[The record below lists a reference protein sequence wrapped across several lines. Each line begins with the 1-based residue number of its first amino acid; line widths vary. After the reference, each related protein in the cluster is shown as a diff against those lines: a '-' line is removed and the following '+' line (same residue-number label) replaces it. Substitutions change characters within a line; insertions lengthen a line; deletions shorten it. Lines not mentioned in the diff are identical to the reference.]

1 MPMRIGDQIPKFEG
15 ATQWLNELQE
25 TADDYVNGHPTLVH
39 FWATSC
45 GVCKENMPKLK
56 ALKDKYIDK
65 GLRTVAIH
73 MPRYEADT
81 NVETVRENIETHC
94 IDDVC
99 AIDNKHKL
107 KDAFLNE
114 QGWVPVYYLF
124 DAEGKLKTR
133 AAGEFGIGV
142 LTTALEKMFS
152 AQVSKAAASPV
163 SIAPSIKP
171 CQSARCSPAKR
182 TLKCGRCKIGRMPNH
197 CPGR

>member
-1 MPMRIGDQIPKFEG
+1 MPMKIGDTIPKFEG
-15 ATQWLNELQE
+15 ATHWLNELQD
-25 TADDYVNGHPTLVH
+25 TADDYVSGQPTLVY

-45 GVCKENMPKLK
+45 GICKENMPKLQE
-56 ALKDKYIDK
+56 LKGKYKDQ

-81 NVETVRENIETHC
+81 DLEKVKATVAEHC

-99 AIDNKHKL
+99 AIDNQHKL

-124 DAEGKLKTR
+124 DAAGKLKSR

-142 LTTALEKMFS
+142 ITTALEKLF
-152 AQVSKAAASPV
+152 ASKAQEANA
-163 SIAPSIKP
+163 
-171 CQSARCSPAKR
+171 
-182 TLKCGRCKIGRMPNH
+182 
-197 CPGR
+197 

>member
-1 MPMRIGDQIPKFEG
+1 MPMRIGDEMPNFEG
-15 ATQWLNELQE
+15 ATGFLNGELNLE
-25 TADDYVNGHPTLVH
+25 AGKPTLVH

-45 GVCKENMPKLK
+45 GIC
-56 ALKDKYIDK
+56 KDKMPQLREIIKNYGEL
-65 GLRTVAIH
+65 GLQTVAVH

-81 NVETVRENIETHC
+81 NLETVKATVAEHS

-99 AIDNKHKL
+99 AIDNQHKL

-142 LTTALEKMFS
+142 LKTALEKMFP
-152 AQVSKAAASPV
+152 AQVNEAVA
-163 SIAPSIKP
+163 
-171 CQSARCSPAKR
+171 
-182 TLKCGRCKIGRMPNH
+182 
-197 CPGR
+197 

>member
-1 MPMRIGDQIPKFEG
+1 MPMRIGDQRPSFDG
-15 ATQWLNELQE
+15 ATEWLNEVQE
-25 TADDYVNGHPTLVH
+25 TADDYVGGQPTLVY

-45 GVCKENMPKLK
+45 GVCKDSMPKLQELK
-56 ALKDKYIDK
+56 AKYKDQ

-81 NVETVRENIETHC
+81 NIENVKATIAEHR

-99 AIDNKHKL
+99 AIDNQHKL

-124 DAEGKLKTR
+124 DSDGKLRTR

-142 LTTALEKMFS
+142 LQTALEKMLP
-152 AQVSKAAASPV
+152 AQTAGV
-163 SIAPSIKP
+163 
-171 CQSARCSPAKR
+171 
-182 TLKCGRCKIGRMPNH
+182 
-197 CPGR
+197 